1 MRHLII
7 LFILSSFL
15 GVAPA
20 VAQTAE
26 LPVRKVVLYKH
37 GVGFFERSAEISGGE
52 TVELQFKAAEM
63 DDVLKSLT
71 VDSRAGA
78 VAGVRYDSN
87 EPLAKKLQNF
97 PFRVNDAQPLS
108 RILDQFK
115 GSRVRLRMA
124 SDEVEGTI
132 ISARTIAAMG
142 DQPESHRLLLLG
154 DDGEIRTLDPAAA
167 LGLRFVDQRLQE
179 QFRDYLMLI
188 AGARNTEKRNV
199 TIETAESR
207 AGLVRARY
215 VVPTPV
221 WKSSYR
227 LIFDAESNPL
237 LEGWAI
243 VDNTTGEDWKNVTLS
258 LVSGRPV
265 SFISRLYEPKYVDRP
280 VFELAEDRAQ
290 RPIVHGAVVESEE
303 RRDVAQAKGMPARLR
318 GQLAAAP
325 PPPAVAMEMAMNEG
339 FAGGRAQIMGDLAD
353 DKDMS
358 STIAQTASGGALG
371 DLFEYRIDRAITV
384 GQGESAMLPFLQE
397 RVAARKLLIF
407 DESHGSQHPLNAVEI
422 TNDSGITLD
431 GGAVTVLDA
440 GAYAGE
446 ALFETI
452 KDDDKRLIS
461 YAVDLGMRITTAY
474 DTSNKL
480 LSSFTLRRGVM
491 TTRYARKE
499 VRTFTIHNVDQ
510 KAKTVIIERPVRPGY
525 KPIGKE
531 PSEKTANSYRYEVA
545 VPAGETVKFPIT
557 EENEYAQS
565 LSITNQTYD
574 QLITY
579 VRNKELNAEGREK
592 LGQIADAKREIAN
605 TDREIEMLEQQIKE
619 LFEDQNRLRQNISSL
634 RSVNGQQEQVQQYAL
649 RLSEQEGELTTMR
662 DKQSELRR
670 QRSDLQTQLNSL
682 IETLVI

>member
-7 LFILSSFL
+7 LFTLSSLL
-15 GVAPA
+15 GVASA

-37 GVGFFERSAEISGGE
+37 GVGFFERSAEVSGGE
-52 TVELQFKAAEM
+52 SVELQFKAAEM

-87 EPLAKKLQNF
+87 EPLSKKLENF
-97 PFRVNDAQPLS
+97 PFRIGEAQPLS

-124 SDEVEGTI
+124 SDQVEGTI
-132 ISARTIAAMG
+132 ISSRTIAATS
-142 DQPESHRLLLLG
+142 DRPESHRLVILR
-154 DDGEIRTLDPAAA
+154 DDGEIRTLDPTAA
-167 LGLRFVDQRLQE
+167 LGLQFVDSRLQQ
-179 QFRDYLMLI
+179 QFRDYLMLV
-188 AGARNTEKRNV
+188 AGARNREKRNV
-199 TIETAESR
+199 TIETAENR
-207 AGLVRARY
+207 GGVVRARY

-243 VDNTTGEDWKNVTLS
+243 VDNTTGEDWENVTLS

-265 SFISRLYEPKYVDRP
+265 SFISRLYEPKYVNRP
-280 VFELAEDRAQ
+280 VFELAQDRAQ
-290 RPIVHGAVVESEE
+290 RPVVHGAVVESEE
-303 RRDVAQAKGMPARLR
+303 RARRDVAENRRKTFTAALPQAAPARAMAMAPKEEGFADVR
-318 GQLAAAP
+318 GQLVGG
-325 PPPAVAMEMAMNEG
+325 VADNKA
-339 FAGGRAQIMGDLAD
+339 
-353 DKDMS
+353 MS
-358 STIAQTASGGALG
+358 STVAQTASGGELG

-384 GQGESAMLPFLQE
+384 GQGESAMLPFLQQ

-431 GGAVTVLDA
+431 GGAVTVLDS

-461 YAVDLGMRITTAY
+461 YAVDLGMRITTAF

-480 LSSFTLRRGVM
+480 LSNFTLRRGVL

-499 VRTFTIHNVDQ
+499 VRTFTIRNVDQ
-510 KAKTVIIERPVRPGY
+510 KAKTVIIERPVRQGY
-525 KPIGKE
+525 NPIGNE

-545 VPAGETVKFPIT
+545 VPAGETVKFPVT
-557 EENEYAQS
+557 EENEYTQS

-592 LGQIADAKREIAN
+592 LGQIADMKREIAD
-605 TDREIEMLEQQIKE
+605 TDREIQMLDQQIKE
-619 LFEDQNRLRQNISSL
+619 LFEDQGRLRQNISSL
-634 RSVNGQQEQVQQYAL
+634 RSVSGQQEQVQKYAL
-649 RLSEQEGELTTMR
+649 RLSEQEMALTAMR
-662 DKQSELRR
+662 DKQSQLRR